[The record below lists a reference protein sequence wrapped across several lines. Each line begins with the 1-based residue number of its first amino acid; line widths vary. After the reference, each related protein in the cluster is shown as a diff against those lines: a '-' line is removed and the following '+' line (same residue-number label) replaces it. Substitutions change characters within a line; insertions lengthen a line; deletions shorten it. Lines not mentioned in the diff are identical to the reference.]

1 MPVQFIFDPG
11 KFLLCLCTAFRSFF
25 MDLHHFIDRK
35 NDICIYFSK
44 SFHIHSSNFSTSST
58 GLDGVTGNGSGD
70 GSTGRSFDVFPHGSS
85 SDKGSSTSPAPA
97 GSLPLREGADTI
109 HAITRMRT
117 KLTVSRLQTT
127 IMKNLFAPLPA
138 HQHRCIFSG
147 LFISCSTF
155 HGYFDHTVSLILKK
169 LIRFFD
175 PVQWICM
182 GDKRLCIDLAF
193 CNQL

>member
-1 MPVQFIFDPG
+1 MVPVMVP
-11 KFLLCLCTAFRSFF
+11 LVVPS
-25 MDLHHFIDRK
+25 M
-35 NDICIYFSK
+35 FSPRIL
-44 SFHIHSSNFSTSST
+44 F
-58 GLDGVTGNGSGD
+58 
-70 GSTGRSFDVFPHGSS
+70 

-97 GSLPLREGADTI
+97 GPLPLREGADTI

-117 KLTVSRLQTT
+117 KLTVSRSRLQTT
-127 IMKNLFAPLPA
+127 IMKNPFAPLPA
-138 HQHRCIFSG
+138 HQHHCIFSG

-182 GDKRLCIDLAF
+182 GDQRLCINLAF
-193 CNQL
+193 RDQS

>member
-1 MPVQFIFDPG
+1 
-11 KFLLCLCTAFRSFF
+11 

-85 SDKGSSTSPAPA
+85 SDKGSRHLRLLPAPCRFKK
-97 GSLPLREGADTI
+97 GLIRSMQL
-109 HAITRMRT
+109 TRMRT
-117 KLTVSRLQTT
+117 KLTVSRSRLQTT
-127 IMKNLFAPLPA
+127 IMKNPFAPLPA

-182 GDKRLCIDLAF
+182 GDQRLCINLAF
-193 CNQL
+193 CDQS